1 MTKIET
7 KGYQVRQ
14 IIPAYLPVYI
24 KTPTE
29 RDFEDKV
36 EPVHAWALLENEKIN
51 AMAVVP
57 MIMIGEGLIPATFVY
72 KEYQLITEHHAKEIE
87 IKQQYK
93 SPSTL

>member
-1 MTKIET
+1 MTKVET
-7 KGYQVRQ
+7 KGFEVRQ
-14 IIPAYLPVYI
+14 IIPAYIPVYV

-36 EPVHAWALLENEKIN
+36 ESVHGWALLESEMDNVV
-51 AMAVVP
+51 AVMP
-57 MIMIGEGLIPATFVY
+57 MVMTGEGLVPAPFVY

-93 SPSTL
+93 RPNTL